1 MTNPTS
7 PDHLLRHL
15 HQPLIRRAMA
25 AMLRNS
31 AGEVQQPSNDSN
43 AMIVGDK
50 LYVVLRNV
58 NGILAVYRVR
68 TDGVLKKL
76 VRWPAELEKQA

>member
-1 MTNPTS
+1 M
-7 PDHLLRHL
+7 
-15 HQPLIRRAMA
+15 M
-25 AMLRNS
+25 RNG

-43 AMIVGDK
+43 VMFVGDK

-76 VRWPAELEKQA
+76 VRWPAQLETQA